1 MERLAILIV
10 ATAGLSACQ
19 AVPTGE
25 TARRGADVNLPKLTT
40 VVEAIV
46 PPNATL
52 ETLLISQRVPGA
64 LVVPVIEAARTVFD
78 LRRVRAAQPYQ
89 LVWALDGRFLEFLYR
104 IDPDRILRVASRA
117 TAAPV
122 RDAAASP
129 GFDATIVE
137 IPRRVE
143 TASATVE
150 ITREQPSLV
159 AALDAAGEDIELGL
173 VLADILGGEIDF
185 NTELQ
190 PGDTIDV
197 LFDRI
202 IREDDSTSY
211 GDIKAAVMINSGR
224 QISAIRFPG
233 GDGQPGY
240 YDRDGRSLKRQFL
253 RSPLAF
259 SRVTS
264 GFSRSRLHPIHGTSR
279 AHLGVDYGAPT
290 GTPVRAVASGTVDF
304 AGWNG
309 EAGRMVRLRHAGGY
323 QTLYLHLSAF
333 GPGIRVGARV
343 RQEDIIGRV
352 GMTGSATGP
361 HLDYRII
368 KNGVHVNP
376 IAELNRM
383 PKGEPIGASAL
394 AEFARVRDAALEEL
408 KAKSGGSS
416 GSTGSSGVPGPTRPT
431 GSARPAR

>member
-1 MERLAILIV
+1 MPSDRALSRVAATIV
-10 ATAGLSACQ
+10 AAVLSAACQ
-19 AVPTGE
+19 GAVQSSS
-25 TARRGADVNLPKLTT
+25 ADRADVNLPRTT
-40 VVEAIV
+40 KIVAGVVAA
-46 PPNATL
+46 NATL
-52 ETLLISQRVPGA
+52 ETILTAQKVPQGMI
-64 LVVPVIEAARTVFD
+64 VPVIDAARTVFD
-78 LRRVRAAQPYQ
+78 PRRVRAAQPYET
-89 LVWALDGRFLEFLYR
+89 VWSLDGRFLEFLYR
-104 IDPDRILRVASRA
+104 IDPDRMLRVATRA
-117 TAAPV
+117 GAAGDPPV
-122 RDAAASP
+122 
-129 GFDATIVE
+129 FDSAIVD

-143 TASATVE
+143 SVAARVE

-190 PGDTIDV
+190 PGDTIEV

-202 IREDDSTSY
+202 IREDESTGY
-211 GDIKAAVMINSGR
+211 GAITAAVMVNSGR
-224 QISAIRFPG
+224 PISAIRFPG
-233 GDGQPGY
+233 ADGQPNY

-264 GFSRSRLHPIHGTSR
+264 GFSRSRLHPVHGTRR
-279 AHLGVDYGAPT
+279 AHLGVDYGAPV

-309 EAGRMVRLRHAGGY
+309 EAGRMLRLRHAGGY

-352 GMTGSATGP
+352 GMTGTATGP

-368 KNGVHVNP
+368 KNGVYVNP

-383 PKGEPIGASAL
+383 PKGEPIAQGAL
-394 AEFARVRDAALEEL
+394 AEFERTRDATLEEL
-408 KAKSGGSS
+408 RAKSGTTGTS
-416 GSTGSSGVPGPTRPT
+416 GTQGTTGTKP
-431 GSARPAR
+431 PAK

>member
-1 MERLAILIV
+1 MKRLALV
-10 ATAGLSACQ
+10 MTALAVLSACQ
-19 AVPTGE
+19 AVPRTEG
-25 TARRGADVNLPKLTT
+25 RPRGADVNLPLTT
-40 VVEAIV
+40 KIVDAVV

-52 ETLLISQRVPGA
+52 ETLLVDGNVPMT
-64 LVVPVIEAARTVFD
+64 LIVPVIEAVRTVFD
-78 LRRVRAAQPYQ
+78 PRRVRAAQPYHM
-89 LVWALDGRFLEFLYR
+89 VWALDGRFLEFLYR
-104 IDPDRILRVASRA
+104 IDPDRMLRVAA
-117 TAAPV
+117 TPGSPQPAAF
-122 RDAAASP
+122 DAA
-129 GFDATIVE
+129 IVE
-137 IPRRVE
+137 IPRRIE
-143 TASATVE
+143 TVGATVA
-150 ITREQPSLV
+150 ISREESSLV

-190 PGDTIDV
+190 PGDTIEV

-202 IREDDSTSY
+202 IREDGSTGY
-211 GDIKAAVMINSGR
+211 GDVKAAVMVNSGR
-224 QISAIRFPG
+224 PISAIRFNG
-233 GDGQPGY
+233 ADGLPGY

-264 GFSRSRLHPIHGTSR
+264 GFSRSRLHPIHGTRR

-290 GTPVRAVASGTVDF
+290 GTPVRAVASGTVEF

-309 EAGRMVRLRHAGGY
+309 EAGRMVKLRHSGGY

-343 RQEDIIGRV
+343 RQEDIVGRV

-368 KNGVHVNP
+368 KNGVYVNP

-383 PKGEPIGASAL
+383 PKGEPIAPSAL
-394 AEFARVRDAALEEL
+394 ADFAQIRDAALEEL
-408 KAKSGGSS
+408 RAALGTTGTSGTQGT
-416 GSTGSSGVPGPTRPT
+416 TGTRAT
-431 GSARPAR
+431 GK

>member
-1 MERLAILIV
+1 
-10 ATAGLSACQ
+10 
-19 AVPTGE
+19 
-25 TARRGADVNLPKLTT
+25 
-40 VVEAIV
+40 
-46 PPNATL
+46 
-52 ETLLISQRVPGA
+52 
-64 LVVPVIEAARTVFD
+64 VVPVIEAVRTVFD
-78 LRRVRAAQPYQ
+78 PRRVRAAQPYK
-89 LVWALDGRFLEFLYR
+89 LVWTLDGVFLEFLYR
-104 IDPDRILRVASRA
+104 IDPDRILRVAARH
-117 TAAPV
+117 AP
-122 RDAAASP
+122 AETPA
-129 GFDATIVE
+129 FHATIVD

-143 TASATVE
+143 TMATTVE
-150 ITREQPSLV
+150 ITRDQPSLV

-190 PGDTIDV
+190 PGDTIEV

-202 IREDDSTSY
+202 IREDESRGY
-211 GDIKAAVMINSGR
+211 GDIKAAVMVNSGR
-224 QISAIRFPG
+224 PISAIRFPG
-233 GDGQPGY
+233 ADGQPGY

-264 GFSRSRLHPIHGTSR
+264 GFSRSRMHPIHGTAR

-333 GPGIRVGARV
+333 GSGIRVGARV

-368 KNGVHVNP
+368 KNGVYVNP

-383 PKGEPIGASAL
+383 PKGEPLAASAL
-394 AEFARVRDAALEEL
+394 PEFARVRDAVLEEL
-408 KAKSGGSS
+408 KTKAAAA
-416 GSTGSSGVPGPTRPT
+416 
-431 GSARPAR
+431 AR

>member
-1 MERLAILIV
+1 MSSAGRVIGRGALVLAVVCL
-10 ATAGLSACQ
+10 GACQ
-19 AVPTGE
+19 AVTSTSEAP
-25 TARRGADVNLPKLTT
+25 RRGGDVNLPLTT
-40 VVEAIV
+40 MVVESVV
-46 PPNATL
+46 PSNATL
-52 ETLLISQRVPGA
+52 ERLLTIGKVPPS
-64 LVVPVIEAARTVFD
+64 LVVPVIEAVRTVFD
-78 LRRVRAAQPYQ
+78 PRRVRAAQPYK
-89 LVWALDGRFLEFLYR
+89 LVWTLDGVFLEFLYR
-104 IDPDRILRVASRA
+104 IDPDRILRVAARH
-117 TAAPV
+117 AP
-122 RDAAASP
+122 AETPA
-129 GFDATIVE
+129 FHATIVD

-143 TASATVE
+143 TMATTVE
-150 ITREQPSLV
+150 ITRDQPSLV

-190 PGDTIDV
+190 PGDTIEV

-202 IREDDSTSY
+202 IREDESRGY
-211 GDIKAAVMINSGR
+211 GDIKAAVMVNSGR
-224 QISAIRFPG
+224 PISAIRFPG
-233 GDGQPGY
+233 ADGQPGY

-264 GFSRSRLHPIHGTSR
+264 GFSRSRMHPIHGTAR

-333 GPGIRVGARV
+333 GSGIRVGARV

-368 KNGVHVNP
+368 KNGVYVNP

-383 PKGEPIGASAL
+383 PKGEPLAASAL
-394 AEFARVRDAALEEL
+394 PEFARVRDAVLEEL
-408 KAKSGGSS
+408 KTKAAAA
-416 GSTGSSGVPGPTRPT
+416 
-431 GSARPAR
+431 AR

>member
-1 MERLAILIV
+1 MKQLVLLLLAAALTAACQSGVQSAV
-10 ATAGLSACQ
+10 ATG
-19 AVPTGE
+19 
-25 TARRGADVNLPKLTT
+25 RGGDINLPRATK
-40 VVEAIV
+40 VVEAV
-46 PPNATL
+46 VASNATL
-52 ETLLISQRVPGA
+52 ETILATQKVPA
-64 LVVPVIEAARTVFD
+64 ELAVSVIEAVRTVFD
-78 LRRVRAAQPYQ
+78 PRRVRVAQPYQ
-89 LVWALDGRFLEFLYR
+89 TEWTLDGRFLAFAYR
-104 IDPDRILRVASRA
+104 VDPDRLLRVSARPGA
-117 TAAPV
+117 DAPPLF
-122 RDAAASP
+122 DAA
-129 GFDATIVE
+129 IVE

-143 TASATVE
+143 TVAAHVE
-150 ITREQPSLV
+150 ITRDRPSLV
-159 AALDAAGEDIELGL
+159 GALDAAGEDIELGL

-190 PGDTIDV
+190 AGDTIEV

-202 IREDDSTSY
+202 VREDESTGY
-211 GDIKAAVMINSGR
+211 GDIRAAVMTNSGR
-224 QISAIRFPG
+224 PISAIRFPG
-233 GDGQPGY
+233 SDGQPSY

-264 GFSRSRLHPIHGTSR
+264 GFSRSRLHPIHGTRR

-309 EAGRMVRLRHAGGY
+309 EAGRMVRLRHSGGY

-343 RQEDIIGRV
+343 RQEEVIGKV

-368 KNGVHVNP
+368 KNGVYVNP

-383 PKGEPIGASAL
+383 PKGEPIATSAL
-394 AEFARVRDAALEEL
+394 DEFARARDVALGEL
-408 KAKSGGSS
+408 KAKVVGSA
-416 GSTGSSGVPGPTRPT
+416 GSTGSTGPGR
-431 GSARPAR
+431 

>member
-1 MERLAILIV
+1 MSSGNRVIGRLALV
-10 ATAGLSACQ
+10 AGAVACFAGCQ
-19 AVPTGE
+19 TVTSTTEAP
-25 TARRGADVNLPKLTT
+25 RRGGADVNLPLTTT
-40 VVEAIV
+40 VVEAVV
-46 PPNATL
+46 PSNATL
-52 ETLLISQRVPGA
+52 ETLLTVGKVPPS
-64 LVVPVIEAARTVFD
+64 LVVPVIEAVRTVFD
-78 LRRVRAAQPYQ
+78 PRRVRAAQPYK
-89 LVWALDGRFLEFLYR
+89 LVWTLDGVFLEFLYR
-104 IDPDRILRVASRA
+104 IDPDRILRVAARH
-117 TAAPV
+117 AP
-122 RDAAASP
+122 AETPA
-129 GFDATIVE
+129 FHATIVD

-143 TASATVE
+143 TMATTVE
-150 ITREQPSLV
+150 ITRDQPSLV

-190 PGDTIDV
+190 PGDTIEV

-202 IREDDSTSY
+202 IREDESRGY
-211 GDIKAAVMINSGR
+211 GDIRAAVMVNSGR
-224 QISAIRFPG
+224 PISAIRFPG
-233 GDGQPGY
+233 ADGQPGY

-264 GFSRSRLHPIHGTSR
+264 GFSRSRMHPIHGTAR

-333 GPGIRVGARV
+333 GSGIRVGARV

-368 KNGVHVNP
+368 KNGVYVNP

-383 PKGEPIGASAL
+383 PKGEPLAASAL
-394 AEFARVRDAALEEL
+394 PEFARVRDAVLEEL
-408 KAKSGGSS
+408 KTKAA
-416 GSTGSSGVPGPTRPT
+416 TA
-431 GSARPAR
+431 AR